1 MYRYETHLHTSP
13 VSKCA
18 KKTVAENLEFYASLG
33 YDGVFLTNHWLDGNF
48 YLNDAD
54 LPYAE
59 KVNLYCKDY
68 EDGLPIAE
76 KLGIKLFFGVEITY
90 GGTDFLIYG
99 LDKEW
104 YLAHPE
110 IMEMKKSEELPFLQS
125 QGALVIQAH
134 PFRDSSYIDHIRLF
148 PRCIDGV
155 EILNSSRPAFENE
168 MAKLFADHYGF
179 VCQTAGSD
187 NHRAG
192 DCPLLAGMECDTPL
206 ESVADYIARVRA
218 GSMHIFTIDRSEEVG
233 NKIA

>member
-18 KKTVAENLEFYASLG
+18 KKTIGESLEFYASLG

-48 YLNDAD
+48 YLRDAD

-59 KVNLYCKDY
+59 KINAYCKDY

-90 GGTDFLIYG
+90 GGTDFLVYG

-110 IMEMKKSEELPFLQS
+110 ILEMRTSAELDFLRE
-125 QGALVIQAH
+125 QGAMVIQAH
-134 PFRDSSYIDHIRLF
+134 PFRDSTYIDHIRLF
-148 PRCIDGV
+148 PRCVDGV
-155 EILNSSRPAFENE
+155 EILNASRPAFENE
-168 MAKLFADHYGF
+168 MAKLFADKYGF

-192 DCPLLAGMECDTPL
+192 ECPQLAGMECETPL
-206 ESVADYIARVRA
+206 ESVADFIARVRN
-218 GSMHIFTIDRSEEVG
+218 GSMHIFTIDRSEEV
-233 NKIA
+233 K

>member
-18 KKTVAENLEFYASLG
+18 KKTIGESLSFYASLG
-33 YDGVFLTNHWLDGNF
+33 YDGVFLTNHFLDGNF
-48 YLNDAD
+48 YLRDAD
-54 LPYAE
+54 LPYTE
-59 KVNLYCKDY
+59 KINLYCKDY
-68 EDGLPIAE
+68 EDGLPIAK

-110 IMEMKKSEELPFLQS
+110 IMEMRKSAELDFLRE

-134 PFRDSSYIDHIRLF
+134 PFRDSTYIDHIRLF
-148 PRCIDGV
+148 PRCVDGV
-155 EILNSSRPAFENE
+155 EVINSSRPAFENE
-168 MAKLFADHYGF
+168 MAKLYADKYGF

-192 DCPLLAGMECDTPL
+192 ECPQLAGMECETPL

-218 GSMHIFTIDRSEEVG
+218 GSMRIFTIDRTKETAQ
-233 NKIA
+233 K

>member
-18 KKTVAENLEFYASLG
+18 KKTIGESLEFYASLG
-33 YDGVFLTNHWLDGNF
+33 YDGVFLTNHFLDGNF
-48 YLNDAD
+48 YLRDAD

-59 KVNLYCKDY
+59 KIHLYCKDY

-76 KLGIKLFFGVEITY
+76 KLGIKLFFGVELTY
-90 GGTDFLIYG
+90 GGTDFLVYG
-99 LDKEW
+99 PDKEW

-148 PRCIDGV
+148 PRCVDGV
-155 EILNSSRPAFENE
+155 EILNASRPPFENE
-168 MAKLFADHYGF
+168 MAELYAKKYGF
-179 VCQTAGSD
+179 SCLTAGSD

-192 DCPLLAGMECDTPL
+192 DCPLLAGMECEAPI
-206 ESVADYIARVRA
+206 ESVADFISRVRA
-218 GSMHIFTIDRSEEVG
+218 GTMHIFTIDRSNEV
-233 NKIA
+233 K